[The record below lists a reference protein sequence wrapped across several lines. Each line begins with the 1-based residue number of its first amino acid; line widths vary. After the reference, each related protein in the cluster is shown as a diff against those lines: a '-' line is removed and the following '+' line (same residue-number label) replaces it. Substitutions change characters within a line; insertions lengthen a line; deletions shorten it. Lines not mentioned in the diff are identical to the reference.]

1 MSFTILV
8 TLYYYLPHNP
18 DDPKE
23 ENTVGKGENT
33 GNQHFLLFPQC
44 FLLYQRE
51 KSFYQFKI
59 VICKHFGFGDSLKFV
74 IWERVKEGCF
84 T

>member
-33 GNQHFLLFPQC
+33 GNQHFLLFPSV
-44 FLLYQRE
+44 FSTLSKRE
-51 KSFYQFKI
+51 IILSIQNCHLQTLW
-59 VICKHFGFGDSLKFV
+59 VWDSLKFV
-74 IWERVKEGCF
+74 IWERVKDGCF

>member
-33 GNQHFLLFPQC
+33 GNRQFSFSLSVFYSIKERNHFINSKLSSANTLGLGQ
-44 FLLYQRE
+44 
-51 KSFYQFKI
+51 SKI
-59 VICKHFGFGDSLKFV
+59 CHMGKG
-74 IWERVKEGCF
+74 
-84 T
+84 